1 MLGAHGETNFPFIGN
16 LGLLQQELPVI
27 MNSEL
32 MNAKF
37 VQSNKAT
44 HDCVTGIFCT
54 KNSDMNSH
62 KITAK
67 KSVPFLI

>member
-1 MLGAHGETNFPFIGN
+1 
-16 LGLLQQELPVI
+16 